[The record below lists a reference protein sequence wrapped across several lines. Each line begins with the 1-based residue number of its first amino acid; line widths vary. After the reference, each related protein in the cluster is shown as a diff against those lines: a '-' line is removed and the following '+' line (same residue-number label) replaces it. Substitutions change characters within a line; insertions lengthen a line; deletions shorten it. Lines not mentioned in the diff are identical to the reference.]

1 VTRGQAYVMVAV
13 ATTLWGL
20 NGVISKVVLNHGISP
35 AELTECR
42 MLGAF
47 AGLAA
52 VLLATRPD
60 TLRVARREWP
70 ELIAL
75 GLIGLVGVQLLYLV
89 ALRTLPVGISVLIE
103 YLAPV
108 LVALY
113 AWLWLG
119 RHVGRGL
126 WAAIGLVILGLG
138 LMVNVLSGGG
148 LDARGVAAALL
159 CACAYAFYIIVTER
173 GIARRPAVATIC
185 IGFGVGSVFWVFA
198 APWWNFPWSRMPDA
212 VSLDGRLEAWHLPL
226 GLLIACVV
234 VLGTL
239 VPFAL
244 LVSSLHALPAAR
256 VTLLSTWEPVAGGL
270 IAWVWLGQS
279 LTASQLAGAGLV
291 LAGIL
296 VAEGLVGGEPHA

>member
-1 VTRGQAYVMVAV
+1 MVAV

-20 NGVISKVVLNHGISP
+20 NGVISKVVLTHGISP

-52 VLLATRPD
+52 VLLATQPH

-119 RHVGRGL
+119 KHVGRGL
-126 WAAIGLVILGLG
+126 WAAIGLVILRPGADG
-138 LMVNVLSGGG
+138 QRASP
-148 LDARGVAAALL
+148 AAAGWTPAAWRRR
-159 CACAYAFYIIVTER
+159 CSAPARTPSTSSSPSAACP
-173 GIARRPAVATIC
+173 RRPAVATIC
-185 IGFGVGSVFWVFA
+185 IGFGVGSVFWVVRRAVVEVPVGPDARRRQPGRPA
-198 APWWNFPWSRMPDA
+198 AAWPPAAGAADRLTWSCWARWCRSRCWSRRCTRCRP
-212 VSLDGRLEAWHLPL
+212 
-226 GLLIACVV
+226 
-234 VLGTL
+234 
-239 VPFAL
+239 
-244 LVSSLHALPAAR
+244 PA
-256 VTLLSTWEPVAGGL
+256 
-270 IAWVWLGQS
+270 
-279 LTASQLAGAGLV
+279 
-291 LAGIL
+291 
-296 VAEGLVGGEPHA
+296 